1 MTLASGY
8 GPVGSV
14 APVRRVAV
22 VGTSLAGLRAIE
34 TLRREGFDGRIV
46 AIGAETH
53 LPYDRPP
60 LSKELLAGKAEP
72 DDIALRKQGVDDLDV
87 EWVLGTPATALDA
100 ATRTLTLADG
110 STVEADG
117 IVLATGSTPRRLP
130 NQPDLDGVLMLRTLD
145 DALALRA
152 RLAALPR
159 IVVIGAGF
167 IGAEVAATC
176 RERGLDVTVLE
187 ALPQPMVRGLGP
199 ELGAVIADMHRDHGV
214 DLRTGVQVDAIEGET
229 RVERVRLGD
238 GSTVAADVVVVG
250 VGVAPDTAWLEGSGL
265 ALDNGVVC
273 DAACRAAP
281 GIVAAGD
288 ITRWPNALFDDEL
301 MRLEHWTNATEQ
313 GVHAARTLLADSPQP
328 FAPVPFVWS
337 DQYDRKIQ
345 TVGLVSA
352 DADLHT
358 AHGSYAERQFVSLFG
373 RGGRIVGALG
383 FNRPRQVMQY
393 RRLIAERA
401 SWETA
406 LELAN
411 A

>member
-1 MTLASGY
+1 
-8 GPVGSV
+8 
-14 APVRRVAV
+14 VRRVAV

-34 TLRREGFDGRIV
+34 SLRREGYDGTIV
-46 AIGAETH
+46 AIGAEPH

-60 LSKELLAGKAEP
+60 LSKELLAGAAEP
-72 DDIALRKQGVDDLDV
+72 DDIVLRKQGVGDLDV
-87 EWVLGTPATALDA
+87 EWVLGTPAAALDA

-110 STVEADG
+110 AQVEADG

-130 NQPDLDGVLMLRTLD
+130 GQPDLDGVVMLRTLD

-152 RLAALPR
+152 RLDALPR
-159 IVVIGAGF
+159 VVVIGAGF

-176 RERGLDVTVLE
+176 RNRGLAVTVLE

-214 DLRTGVQVDAIEGET
+214 DLRTGVQVTAIEGDT

-238 GSTVAADVVVVG
+238 GSAIDADVVVVG
-250 VGVAPDTAWLEGSGL
+250 VGVAPDTGWLDGSGL
-265 ALDNGVVC
+265 TLDNGVVC
-273 DAACRAAP
+273 DETCRAAP
-281 GIVAAGD
+281 GIAAAGD
-288 ITRWPNALFDDEL
+288 ITRWPNRLFDGEV

-313 GVHAARTLLADSPQP
+313 GVHAARTLLAGDGAEP

-345 TVGLVSA
+345 TVGVVSA

-358 AHGSYAERQFVSLFG
+358 AHGSYAERQFVSIFG
-373 RGGRIVGALG
+373 RNGRIVGALG

-401 SWETA
+401 SWDAA
-406 LELAN
+406 LELAR